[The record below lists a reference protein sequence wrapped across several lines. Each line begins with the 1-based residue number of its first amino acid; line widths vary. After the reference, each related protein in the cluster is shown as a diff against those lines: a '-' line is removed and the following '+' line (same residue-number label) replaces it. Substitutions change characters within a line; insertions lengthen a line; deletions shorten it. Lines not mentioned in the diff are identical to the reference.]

1 MRGVCI
7 RAFTPL
13 RPSLCSHGSRAHVR
27 VHSTSRALP
36 RLILGIESSCDD
48 TGVGIVSPDGRILG
62 ASLAGQAAIHA
73 AWGGVVPN
81 LAQEA
86 HAAAMEGCIAEALDQ
101 AGVRPQDLAA
111 VAVTVGPGLSLCLK
125 VGVRAARQL
134 AATHG
139 LPLIPVHHMEAHALM
154 ARMGSGVRFP
164 YLCALVSGGHNLLT
178 LVHDVG
184 RYTLLGTS
192 LDDAA
197 GEAYD
202 KVARM
207 LGLPLLPSGG
217 AAVEAAAAR
226 GDPAAFP
233 FTVPMARQA
242 NCNFSFAGLKTAVRV
257 AAGRHLPAEG
267 QPLRGKVQDDLAAGF
282 QRAAVRH
289 LADRT
294 ARAAQWAAASDPGV
308 RHLVVSG
315 GVAANAAVRAALSDV
330 AARAGLELVAP
341 PPALCADNGVMVA
354 WAAQE
359 AVAAGAATLAAPP
372 PAPVAE
378 RDWEDV
384 KPRWPLTGER
394 HPNMAAEAARSA
406 KKQRIFPSLTQLVAE
421 QAAMEAAQ
429 TP

>member
-1 MRGVCI
+1 M
-7 RAFTPL
+7 
-13 RPSLCSHGSRAHVR
+13 
-27 VHSTSRALP
+27 
-36 RLILGIESSCDD
+36 
-48 TGVGIVSPDGRILG
+48 
-62 ASLAGQAAIHA
+62 Q
-73 AWGGVVPN
+73 
-81 LAQEA
+81 
-86 HAAAMEGCIAEALDQ
+86 
-101 AGVRPQDLAA
+101 
-111 VAVTVGPGLSLCLK
+111 
-125 VGVRAARQL
+125 
-134 AATHG
+134 
-139 LPLIPVHHMEAHALM
+139 
-154 ARMGSGVRFP
+154 
-164 YLCALVSGGHNLLT
+164 
-178 LVHDVG
+178 
-184 RYTLLGTS
+184 
-192 LDDAA
+192 
-197 GEAYD
+197 
-202 KVARM
+202 
-207 LGLPLLPSGG
+207 
-217 AAVEAAAAR
+217 
-226 GDPAAFP
+226 
-233 FTVPMARQA
+233 
-242 NCNFSFAGLKTAVRV
+242 
-257 AAGRHLPAEG
+257 
-267 QPLRGKVQDDLAAGF
+267 VQDDLAAGF

-372 PAPVAE
+372 PAPVVE